1 MKKKKEVTELGIGQ
15 SIQALSVTHPLSIN
29 RKLDQYLSERLPLLM
44 DEYKIADRNDVSDL
58 DGQFEGL
65 ENRMDELEKWKKGF
79 DERMNTG
86 RARLDRL
93 KMKYGVK

>member
-1 MKKKKEVTELGIGQ
+1 MGIGQ
-15 SIQALSVTHPLSIN
+15 SLQAISVTHPLSIN
-29 RKLDQYLSERLPLLM
+29 RKIDQYLSERLPWMM
-44 DEYKIADRNDVSDL
+44 DEYKIADRNDLVDI

-65 ENRMDELEKWKKGF
+65 EARMDELDKWKKGF
-79 DERMNTG
+79 DERMDSG

>member
-1 MKKKKEVTELGIGQ
+1 MGIGQ
-15 SIQALSVTHPLSIN
+15 SIQAISVTHPLSIN
-29 RKLDQYLSERLPLLM
+29 RKIDQYLSENLPLLM

-58 DGQFEGL
+58 DKEFEGL
-65 ENRMDELEKWKKGF
+65 ELRMDELDGWKKGF
-79 DERMNTG
+79 DERLKSG